1 MEAISKMM
9 TIFFFGLSIAL
20 FIVVGF
26 IPAMVTLAL
35 AATSLKWAVAID
47 YR

>member
-9 TIFFFGLSIAL
+9 TIILFGLSIAI

-35 AATSLKWAVAID
+35 AATSLKWAVELD
-47 YR
+47 YL